1 VRRSFFYTHN
11 TKDIHKTTLLL
22 KTLNYLYTTPYMTR
36 IIALSP
42 KKNTKTRP
50 YKSKARLAAK
60 QEMLAKKAGKTA
72 KK

>member
-1 VRRSFFYTHN
+1 
-11 TKDIHKTTLLL
+11 
-22 KTLNYLYTTPYMTR
+22 MTR

-50 YKSKARLAAK
+50 YKSPKRLEAK
-60 QEMLAKKAGKTA
+60 MELLAKKAGKGG